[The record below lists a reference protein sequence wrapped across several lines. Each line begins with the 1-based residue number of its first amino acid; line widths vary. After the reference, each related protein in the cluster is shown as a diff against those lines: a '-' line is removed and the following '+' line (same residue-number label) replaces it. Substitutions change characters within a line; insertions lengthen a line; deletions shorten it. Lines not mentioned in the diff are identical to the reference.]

1 MLPCMS
7 NAFSQSYET
16 CEEKTTCGVLD
27 NGNSVGYKITNST
40 LVCLSCIHVVARRDH
55 WLHISDR
62 GKIEQPWWTTIVKT
76 ERPCSTIETI
86 KNDGISHYTVDTAK
100 KL

>member
-27 NGNSVGYKITNST
+27 NGNSVGDKITNST

-55 WLHISDR
+55 
-62 GKIEQPWWTTIVKT
+62 
-76 ERPCSTIETI
+76 
-86 KNDGISHYTVDTAK
+86 
-100 KL
+100 